1 MAIELYEEA
10 GKEVLNVKPCKLAL
24 RKTDDWP
31 SIVLVDD
38 QGDVRVVLAT
48 WDGDGDLDVHV
59 LDDVD
64 IKIAKASGVGIDNS
78 GMMKTY

>member
-24 RKTDDWP
+24 RETDDGP

-48 WDGDGDLDVHV
+48 WDCDGDLDVHV
-59 LDDVD
+59 LSSGES
-64 IKIAKASGVGIDNS
+64 KIAKASGIGID
-78 GMMKTY
+78 GAVMKTY